1 MEKLCLQLKKI
12 THNRLDH
19 GVLAVGYGIYG
30 IPGFEGQDYWLVK
43 NSWGSSWGM
52 DGYVM
57 IARNQGNMC
66 GVATDASYPIA

>member
-1 MEKLCLQLKKI
+1 M
-12 THNRLDH
+12 
-19 GVLAVGYGIYG
+19 GYGIYG
-30 IPGFEGQDYWLVK
+30 IPGFEGQDYWLIK